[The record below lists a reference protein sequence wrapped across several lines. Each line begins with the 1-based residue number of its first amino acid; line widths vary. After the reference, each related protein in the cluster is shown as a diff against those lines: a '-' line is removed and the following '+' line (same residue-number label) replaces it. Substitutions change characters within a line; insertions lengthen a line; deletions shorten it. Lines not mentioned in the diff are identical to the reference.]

1 MSFLMKH
8 SVDYMWYK
16 QNMPLS
22 VAQVNNIE
30 HNMPNIIYPSDHVS
44 LQARYAFL

>member
-1 MSFLMKH
+1 MNH
-8 SVDYMWYK
+8 SVDYMWYN
-16 QNMPLS
+16 QITPLS
-22 VAQVNNIE
+22 VAQVNDIE